1 MLEKVINK
9 VPKTWWFSRPFGK
22 NEKKCCRY
30 HCRLHLTNDQDQQ
43 EGKMWSGVQ
52 DLHRKDSSQPAQP
65 QITAPA
71 PPLHNKYE
79 KRCPCEVR
87 IRRGKGLRSTVHLF
101 SWTLKLVWRWET
113 TLCDTEHY
121 CYCRCPLHYIFQSY
135 AVFQSDVR
143 NYFCAISGKHLQ
155 LEIGFLQMGHYHSKE
170 CLDRGDGKECLYVFY
185 NNLCTGIS
193 RWRVNA
199 TSGNFNSHR
208 NTCICFQC
216 LKRHLISSW
225 QHVSSFVN
233 LQFHKFTKI
242 GPITYNQY
250 LTSYRPKWWSITQL
264 IKGKPNRFESI
275 FPIRFR

>member
-22 NEKKCCRY
+22 NGKKCCRY

-52 DLHRKDSSQPAQP
+52 DLHIKDSSQPAQP

-121 CYCRCPLHYIFQSY
+121 CYCRCPLHYIFSILCR
-135 AVFQSDVR
+135 FPKRRSKLLLR
-143 NYFCAISGKHLQ
+143 HLRKTLAIGNW
-155 LEIGFLQMGHYHSKE
+155 FLTNGALSFK
-170 CLDRGDGKECLYVFY
+170 RVSW
-185 NNLCTGIS
+185 S
-193 RWRVNA
+193 RWWK
-199 TSGNFNSHR
+199 GMP
-208 NTCICFQC
+208 IC
-216 LKRHLISSW
+216 LL
-225 QHVSSFVN
+225 QHSVYRYKQMACKCN
-233 LQFHKFTKI
+233 IRKF
-242 GPITYNQY
+242 
-250 LTSYRPKWWSITQL
+250 
-264 IKGKPNRFESI
+264 
-275 FPIRFR
+275 

>member
-1 MLEKVINK
+1 M
-9 VPKTWWFSRPFGK
+9 
-22 NEKKCCRY
+22 
-30 HCRLHLTNDQDQQ
+30 
-43 EGKMWSGVQ
+43 
-52 DLHRKDSSQPAQP
+52 
-65 QITAPA
+65 
-71 PPLHNKYE
+71 
-79 KRCPCEVR
+79 R

-155 LEIGFLQMGHYHSKE
+155 LEIGFLQMGHYHSNWVSWLRWWKGMPI
-170 CLDRGDGKECLYVFY
+170 CLLQHSVYRYKQMACKC
-185 NNLCTGIS
+185 NI
-193 RWRVNA
+193 R
-199 TSGNFNSHR
+199 NFNSHR
-208 NTCICFQC
+208 NICICFQC
-216 LKRHLISSW
+216 LKRDLISSW

-242 GPITYNQY
+242 GPVTYNQY
-250 LTSYRPKWWSITQL
+250 LTPYRPKWWSITQL